1 MGKFCTKCGRDLSET
16 NGFCE
21 NCDAKQE
28 TPKFS
33 NNGVIN
39 RAAIKEEAKK
49 RLTGNLWTI
58 WKPILVIYAIT
69 FAFSFLLSSLVDQG
83 SSLYAFL
90 NLAFEIAILP
100 MSVGLI
106 LYMLKFIRKS
116 DVEINDLV
124 AFYDKRFLLILLVTI
139 LIGIFTAL
147 WSLLLI
153 IPGIIAA
160 LSYSMVNYI
169 IADNRKNDTMAVI
182 KESKRMMYGYKAD
195 YFVFNLSFLGWAL
208 LCIFIVPLIYVIP
221 YMSVS
226 QALYY
231 EELRTIKE
239 VDVNNK

>member
-116 DVEINDLV
+116 DVEINDIV
-124 AFYDKRFLLILLVTI
+124 AFYDRRL
-139 LIGIFTAL
+139 
-147 WSLLLI
+147 
-153 IPGIIAA
+153 
-160 LSYSMVNYI
+160 
-169 IADNRKNDTMAVI
+169 
-182 KESKRMMYGYKAD
+182 
-195 YFVFNLSFLGWAL
+195 
-208 LCIFIVPLIYVIP
+208 
-221 YMSVS
+221 
-226 QALYY
+226 
-231 EELRTIKE
+231 
-239 VDVNNK
+239 